1 MNIQSLDLRKQKLA
15 TKVKWGLAALAA
27 LIVSPVIFMVV
38 QGLVGLAIA
47 GVVGLAII
55 SFSPVVAMKFANWK
69 LKAIKAEAAANPVET
84 MQNVYNEKE
93 RAVDGFSRRIED
105 FATEVMNFESKLAGF
120 RTEFPAEAP
129 RFDATHQAML
139 KLLQLRRARL
149 TEARSEL
156 RRFAGEIRKAD
167 AIWKMGQAAQSMTKA
182 AGMTEDDFMQRIKKD
197 TAIESV
203 QHNLNRAFAQL
214 ESALAE
220 EVPQLEHQ
228 PAHVIDVPAI
238 EIKQKVTA

>member
-15 TKVKWGLAALAA
+15 SKVKIGLAALAA
-27 LIVSPVIFMVV
+27 LLVSPVIFLIIK
-38 QGLVGLAIA
+38 GLVGLAIA
-47 GVVGLAII
+47 AVVGLGII
-55 SFSPVVAMKFANWK
+55 SFAPVVAMKFANWK

-84 MQNVYNEKE
+84 MQNVYSEKE
-93 RAVDGFSRRIED
+93 QAVNGYAQRIED

-129 RFDATHQAML
+129 RFDATHRAML
-139 KLLQLRRARL
+139 KLLELRRARL
-149 TEARSEL
+149 VEARGEL
-156 RRFAGEIRKAD
+156 KRFAGEIRKAD

-182 AGMTEDDFMQRIKKD
+182 AGMTEDDFMQRIKTE

-203 QHNLNRAFAQL
+203 QANLNRAFAQL

-220 EVPQLEHQ
+220 ET
-228 PAHVIDVPAI
+228 PALDFNPSPVLDVQAVDVT
-238 EIKQKVTA
+238 QKVRA